1 MARRQA
7 SYLRQEN
14 LGEVFPIG
22 RKVMIDT
29 QTIEEAMASLDQDQR
44 LAEEIAAMAYTL
56 TIQLALERLI
66 PFEC

>member
-14 LGEVFPIG
+14 LGEVLPIG
-22 RKVMIDT
+22 RKVMSDT
-29 QTIEEAMASLDQDQR
+29 QTIDEAMASLDQDMR
-44 LAEEIAAMAYTL
+44 DAEEIQAMAYAL